1 LGKKGQKKLIGFANL
16 ITLSRLVIIPFLIY
30 SILKDNYF
38 LSGLLVIIAILTD
51 YLDGIIA
58 RASNDVTKHGELLD
72 PAVDK
77 IFTVSV
83 LVALVEKHIVNSF
96 EVFLIIAREMLVT
109 WVRSVLVNKG
119 IVVPAYFLGKLKTS
133 IQLLAIFLLSIN
145 FVELGK
151 ITLWI
156 SIFLAYVSGV
166 EYFMI
171 FYKEKAW
178 K

>member
-1 LGKKGQKKLIGFANL
+1 MNIGLANL
-16 ITLSRLVIIPFLIY
+16 ITLSRLVLIPFLIY

-38 LSGLLVIIAILTD
+38 LSGFLVIVAIISD

-58 RASNDVTKHGELLD
+58 RISNDVTKHGELLD

-77 IFTVSV
+77 IFTVSI

-109 WVRSVLVNKG
+109 WVRSVMVNKG
-119 IVVPAYFLGKLKTS
+119 IVIPAYFLGKVKTT
-133 IQLLAIFLLSIN
+133 IQLLAIFLLAIN
-145 FVELGK
+145 FVQVGK
-151 ITLWI
+151 VALWI
-156 SIFLAYVSGV
+156 SIFIAYISAF
-166 EYFMI
+166 EYFLV